1 LARSTW
7 AAVTPNAAATAGTG
21 TLRLR
26 PIGTT
31 ARCYR
36 HRPDYHDRV
45 RGLLIANT
53 NASTVTPRKM
63 WVIERAL
70 SSEMKLEVVLT
81 KRKEHATHL
90 ARGAAH
96 EGLDLVIALGGDGTV
111 NEVVNGL
118 AGTPVP
124 LGILPGGGTN
134 VLARSL
140 GIPRDTIEATGH
152 LIANL
157 RGEPRRVPVGRA
169 DGRYFTFGCG
179 MGLDGAIV
187 RDVERRQ
194 TLKKTAGDWY
204 YVWSGFR
211 VFAAVDRKKPMV
223 TVRWGEDLEHRRDGM
238 FLAICQK
245 SSPFTYLGRR
255 ELRIC
260 PDARLDLGLDCLALD
275 RFDTRFVLRIVAQ
288 VFGSARH
295 TRNRHVLYLHDEQ
308 RIEVTSR
315 EPLPVEMDGE
325 FIGERD
331 RLLIETVPDALSL
344 LY

>member
-1 LARSTW
+1 MRA
-7 AAVTPNAAATAGTG
+7 
-21 TLRLR
+21 
-26 PIGTT
+26 
-31 ARCYR
+31 
-36 HRPDYHDRV
+36 
-45 RGLLIANT
+45 LLIANT

-70 SSEMKLEVVLT
+70 ASELKLEVVLT

-90 ARGAAH
+90 AKGAAH

-124 LGILPGGGTN
+124 LAILPGGGTN

-140 GIPRDTIEATGH
+140 GIPQDTIEATGH

-157 RGEPRRVPVGRA
+157 KDQPRRVPLGRA

-179 MGLDGAIV
+179 MGFDGAIV

-194 TLKKTAGDWY
+194 MLKKTVGQWY
-204 YVWSGFR
+204 YVWSGLR
-211 VFAAVDRKKPMV
+211 IFAAVDRRHPSISL
-223 TVRWGEDLEHRRDGM
+223 RWGPELEHRRDGL
-238 FLAICQK
+238 FVAICQK
-245 SSPFTYLGRR
+245 TSPFTYLGRR
-255 ELRIC
+255 EMRIC
-260 PDARLDLGLDCLALD
+260 PEARLELGLDCLAID
-275 RFDTRFVLRIVAQ
+275 RFDTRFILRVVAQ
-288 VFGSARH
+288 IFGSARH
-295 TRNRHVLYLHDEQ
+295 VRNRHVLYLHDETK
-308 RIEVTSR
+308 IEVTSR
-315 EPLPVEMDGE
+315 RPLPVEMDGE

-331 RLLIETVPDALSL
+331 RLLLESVPGALSL